1 MSLSEE
7 RLQEIAANLPPA
19 DADLS
24 RRERDAHDLLT
35 EVYRLR
41 ERQEDHDLVNEA
53 IRWKREAL
61 RWKNEVK
68 RLREVVAVADRVAAS
83 LGLVLHDAHP
93 TYSST
98 ALWRGGVG
106 GRALTPHCSIVNG
119 AHPGGEWAEFDL
131 PSHYLREW
139 VSLRGADYDHD
150 EMKATVRAD
159 LLALLNPT
167 EGGDDDSVQAH

>member
-1 MSLSEE
+1 MSKLSDE
-7 RLQEIAANLPPA
+7 RLREIAARVESA
-19 DADLS
+19 QGDAEFIAHARTDVPDLI
-24 RRERDAHDLLT
+24 A
-35 EVYRLR
+35 
-41 ERQEDHDLVNEA
+41 
-53 IRWKREAL
+53 
-61 RWKNEVK
+61 EVK
-68 RLREVVAVADRVAAS
+68 RLREVVTVADRVAAS

-93 TYSST
+93 TYGST

-106 GRALTPHCSIVNG
+106 GQALTSHCSIIDG

-139 VSLRGADYDHD
+139 VSLRGADYDHN

-167 EGGDDDSVQAH
+167 EGES

>member
-1 MSLSEE
+1 MSKLSDE
-7 RLQEIAANLPPA
+7 RLREIAARVESA
-19 DADLS
+19 QGDAEFIAHARTDVPDLI
-24 RRERDAHDLLT
+24 A
-35 EVYRLR
+35 
-41 ERQEDHDLVNEA
+41 
-53 IRWKREAL
+53 
-61 RWKNEVK
+61 EVK

-93 TYSST
+93 TYGST

-106 GRALTPHCSIVNG
+106 GQALTSHCSIIDG

-139 VSLRGADYDHD
+139 VSLRGADYDHN

>member
-7 RLQEIAANLPPA
+7 RMDLIQERL
-19 DADLS
+19 DARRYQWAGSQLDGS
-24 RRERDAHDLLT
+24 RDVRDLL
-35 EVYRLR
+35 
-41 ERQEDHDLVNEA
+41 A
-53 IRWKREAL
+53 
-61 RWKNEVK
+61 EVK

-93 TYSST
+93 TYGST

-106 GRALTPHCSIVNG
+106 GQALTSHCSIIDG

-139 VSLRGADYDHD
+139 VSLRGADYDHN

>member
-1 MSLSEE
+1 MILSEE
-7 RLQEIAANLPPA
+7 RLRQIEANLPPA

-24 RRERDAHDLLT
+24 RRERDAHDLL
-35 EVYRLR
+35 
-41 ERQEDHDLVNEA
+41 A
-53 IRWKREAL
+53 
-61 RWKNEVK
+61 EVK
-68 RLREVVAVADRVAAS
+68 RLREVVTVADRVAAS

-93 TYSST
+93 TYGST
-98 ALWRGGVG
+98 ALWRGGIG
-106 GRALTPHCSIVNG
+106 GQALTSHCSIIDG

-139 VSLRGADYDHD
+139 VSLRGADYDHN

-167 EGGDDDSVQAH
+167 EGETDE